1 MPIALFLIITSVLTE
16 SVEGL
21 GPDERTDSWT
31 TLGIEP
37 SQPANQQSATAKKI
51 SQRIFDLLRV
61 AYDPNLA
68 VRQNRQFCGVHWMQT
83 EIDFDTCGRMDST
96 SVDFKQHKVRRHT
109 TTPLYQGGIQRR
121 QTITGASDATVRL
134 VPHAPLPML
143 LWIDKQRSAQ

>member
-1 MPIALFLIITSVLTE
+1 LPIALFLIITSVLTE

-68 VRQNRQFCGVHWMQT
+68 VRQNRQFCG
-83 EIDFDTCGRMDST
+83 
-96 SVDFKQHKVRRHT
+96 
-109 TTPLYQGGIQRR
+109 
-121 QTITGASDATVRL
+121 GALDAN
-134 VPHAPLPML
+134 
-143 LWIDKQRSAQ
+143 